1 MLRAL
6 KTITFLYVPQED
18 RIAGA
23 INAGHPDAWSCWLT
37 RRLALAVLERATDYI
52 ANTSNLA
59 QRAPAEMRGETIAF
73 EREAAIAKTA
83 PAMSQTPPEVLKL
96 SMAAAELADRLTIA
110 RQQDAFR
117 LELRGQSGNGAAG
130 AVKREELQRILQMP
144 VRRRRAGRLA
154 CRARRRPAGRGC
166 RRPQAAAALA
176 ARLRT
181 ASLPDLTRQSMLTSR
196 YQTIGGSSPRSANE

>member
-59 QRAPAEMRGETIAF
+59 QRAPAEFRCEAVAF
-73 EREAAIAKTA
+73 EREAAIVKTA
-83 PAMSQTPPEVLKL
+83 PAMSSTPPALLKA
-96 SMAAAELADRLTIA
+96 STDTAELAERLTIS
-110 RQQDAFR
+110 REGDAFR
-117 LELRGQSGNGAAG
+117 LELRGQGEHEAAG
-130 AVKREELQRILQMP
+130 SVNRAELQRILQMLYTAVVQANWLPAP
-144 VRRRRAGRLA
+144 VTGQGSPAVPA
-154 CRARRRPAGRGC
+154 ESKTARH
-166 RRPQAAAALA
+166 
-176 ARLRT
+176 
-181 ASLPDLTRQSMLTSR
+181 
-196 YQTIGGSSPRSANE
+196 

>member
-37 RRLALAVLERATDYI
+37 RRLALAVLERATGYI
-52 ANTSNLA
+52 AHTSNLA
-59 QRAPAEMRGETIAF
+59 QRAPAELRGEAIAF

-83 PAMSQTPPEVLKL
+83 PAMSQTPPEILQ
-96 SMAAAELADRLTIA
+96 SSAAAAAELADRLTIA
-110 RQQDAFR
+110 REQDAFR

-130 AVKREELQRILQMP
+130 TVKREELQRILQMLHG
-144 VRRRRAGRLA
+144 VVMQAGW
-154 CRARRRPAGRGC
+154 
-166 RRPQAAAALA
+166 LA
-176 ARLRT
+176 APGAAGPAAGT
-181 ASLPDLTRQSMLTSR
+181 APADPKPARH
-196 YQTIGGSSPRSANE
+196 